1 MKKGFLIVLA
11 IIFMLAAG
19 NLLRGQDEGIIRGVV
34 MEGRLGFFRP
44 MQFADS
50 FRAVFDSAGGM
61 VLGAGV
67 RVELPKNI
75 YVEGALDYFNKDG
88 YRVYVA
94 GTKAVRTDIDTSIS
108 IIPFTFTGGYRF
120 KLKPSLIPY
129 VGGGFGRYYFKQK
142 DTVTELKGESSFK
155 AHTGYHLLGGVEF
168 RADRPISF
176 AGELKW
182 NTVPGAIGEGGV
194 SKYYEEDNIG
204 GFSIS
209 FKVLFRLK

>member
-1 MKKGFLIVLA
+1 MKKQFLIAAV
-11 IIFMLAAG
+11 IIF
-19 NLLRGQDEGIIRGVV
+19 LLVPGSLLWGQWKGILHGVV

-44 MQFADS
+44 VQFADS
-50 FRAVFDSAGGM
+50 FRAVFDSAGSM

-67 RVELPKNI
+67 RVELPRGI
-75 YVEGALDYFNKDG
+75 YVEGALDYFSKDG
-88 YRVYVA
+88 YRVYVS

-108 IIPFTFTGGYRF
+108 IIPFTFTGGYHF
-120 KLKPSLIPY
+120 KLKPSFIPY
-129 VGGGFGRYYFKQK
+129 VGGGFGRYYFRQK

-155 AHTGYHLLGGVEF
+155 AHTGYHLLGGIEF

-182 NTVPGAIGEGGV
+182 NTVPDAIGEGGV

-204 GFSIS
+204 GISFS